1 MQEEATW
8 TIRLAA
14 LAADNEK
21 QTAGYVH
28 DSSKRNDSCCICF
41 RGFNQSE
48 YISRVAIKHTLLKMT
63 PL

>member
-1 MQEEATW
+1 MW

-28 DSSKRNDSCCICF
+28 DSSKRNDRRNAAST
-41 RGFNQSE
+41 SE
-48 YISRVAIKHTLLKMT
+48 ALIKVSTF
-63 PL
+63 PG